1 MAWDTFVYD
10 NIKKELLK
18 EGFPLAVAHN
28 GAEYGADHYRRMSQ
42 ASRKGGLLM
51 IVWFVLAD
59 TYCPDARRKRNRQ
72 RLPERRRAEQLQ
84 LLVRRCFESLTTRG

>member
-42 ASRKGGLLM
+42 ASRKGGAFDDCL
-51 IVWFVLAD
+51 VR
-59 TYCPDARRKRNRQ
+59 ARRHV
-72 RLPERRRAEQLQ
+72 LPGCTKEEKPAKVARKTKSRAAATAGS
-84 LLVRRCFESLTTRG
+84 SLF